1 MGRLISMGIAYKNFK
16 MRIALVIY
24 GSLSSLSGGYL
35 YDRMLVEYLE
45 SQGDDVQVIS
55 IPNKSYHSNI
65 ADNWSTELI
74 KIMNDADIDLML
86 QDELNHPSLFYANK
100 KIRANYPI
108 ISIVHHLR
116 SNEARGR
123 ITNWIYQK
131 IERSYL
137 QSVDGYIFNSN
148 TTKRSVEKLTS
159 LDKPY
164 VVSSPGGDRF
174 NTGVTRESVS
184 ARVASSDPL
193 NIIFVGNLIPR
204 KQLMVLVEALGLIK
218 NHLWHLDVVG
228 KTDVDPGYFDN
239 VRTLVTNLG
248 LGSRITFSGALS
260 DMKLSEQ
267 LNNSDLLVVP
277 SSWEGFGIVYL
288 EGMSFGLPAIATTEG
303 AAKEIIQH
311 GENGYLIA
319 KGDSESLA
327 SHLQSLIQDP
337 QTLIDMSWNAL
348 ATYSGYP
355 TWEDSAINSRD
366 FLVKILE
373 EY

>member
-1 MGRLISMGIAYKNFK
+1 

>member
-1 MGRLISMGIAYKNFK
+1 
-16 MRIALVIY
+16 
-24 GSLSSLSGGYL
+24 
-35 YDRMLVEYLE
+35 
-45 SQGDDVQVIS
+45 
-55 IPNKSYHSNI
+55 
-65 ADNWSTELI
+65 
-74 KIMNDADIDLML
+74 
-86 QDELNHPSLFYANK
+86 
-100 KIRANYPI
+100 
-108 ISIVHHLR
+108 
-116 SNEARGR
+116 
-123 ITNWIYQK
+123 
-131 IERSYL
+131 
-137 QSVDGYIFNSN
+137 
-148 TTKRSVEKLTS
+148 VEKLTS

>member
-1 MGRLISMGIAYKNFK
+1 MGIAYKNCK

-45 SQGDDVQVIS
+45 SQGDDVKVIS
-55 IPNKSYHSNI
+55 IPNKSYPSNI
-65 ADNWSTELI
+65 ADNWSTDLTN
-74 KIMNDADIDLML
+74 IMNDLDIDLML
-86 QDELNHPSLFYANK
+86 QDELNHPSLFYVNK

-123 ITNWIYQK
+123 ITNWMYQK
-131 IERSYL
+131 IEKSYL

-148 TTKRSVEKLTS
+148 TTKRSVGRLTN

-174 NTGVTRESVS
+174 NTRVTRESVS
-184 ARVASSDPL
+184 TRVSSHDSL

-204 KQLMVLVEALGLIK
+204 KQLIVLVEALGLIK
-218 NHLWHLDVVG
+218 NDHWHLDVVG
-228 KTDVDPGYFDN
+228 KTDVDPRYFDG
-239 VRTLVTNLG
+239 VSTLVTNLN
-248 LGSRITFSGALS
+248 LGSRITFLGALS
-260 DMKLSEQ
+260 DIELSER

-288 EGMSFGLPAIATTEG
+288 EGMAFGLPAIATTEG
-303 AAKEIIQH
+303 AAQEIIQH
-311 GENGYLIA
+311 GQNGYLIA
-319 KGDSESLA
+319 KGDSKALA
-327 SHLQSLIQDP
+327 SHLQSLIKDP
-337 QTLIDMSWNAL
+337 QTLIDMSWKAL
-348 ATYSGYP
+348 DTYLGYP
-355 TWEDSAINSRD
+355 TWKDSAINSRD
-366 FLVKILE
+366 FLIKILKE
-373 EY
+373 H